1 MENKIEKIIGTLTE
15 GLSEQS
21 VEEVCSL
28 VDEVVNE
35 RVDEQVK
42 LLEAKVSS
50 FLRLKLDE
58 MKTVA
63 RQEFEA
69 SDENAKA
76 LKIYEAVKT
85 LVSTDINHEDMNSAL
100 GEYEAKIDELEDS
113 VQSMNESINV
123 AAQENVL
130 LEGMIESL
138 EEAYAE
144 LEGHN
149 VSLQEHSEVLEERA
163 SLPFKSSESA
173 VIITNDPDRKVLS
186 EQAADNRFL
195 SEDVIRLSQLINERS
210 K

>member
-130 LEGMIESL
+130 LEGKIESL

>member
-85 LVSTDINHEDMNSAL
+85 LVSTDIDHEDMNSAL

>member
-85 LVSTDINHEDMNSAL
+85 LVSTDIDHEDMNSAL

-130 LEGMIESL
+130 LEGKIESL

>member
-85 LVSTDINHEDMNSAL
+85 LGSTDINHEDMNSAL

-130 LEGMIESL
+130 LEGKIESL

>member
-85 LVSTDINHEDMNSAL
+85 LVSTDIDHEDMNSAL

-130 LEGMIESL
+130 LEGKIESL
-138 EEAYAE
+138 QEAYAE
-144 LEGHN
+144 LEGDN

-173 VIITNDPDRKVLS
+173 VIITNNPDRKVLS

>member
-85 LVSTDINHEDMNSAL
+85 LVSTDIDHEDMNSAL

-130 LEGMIESL
+130 LEGKLESL

>member
-130 LEGMIESL
+130 LEGKIESL
-138 EEAYAE
+138 QEAYAE
-144 LEGHN
+144 LEGDN

-173 VIITNDPDRKVLS
+173 VIITNNPDRKVLS

>member
-35 RVDEQVK
+35 RVYEQVK

-85 LVSTDINHEDMNSAL
+85 LVSTDIDHEDMNSAL

-130 LEGMIESL
+130 LEGKLESL